1 MVIPGFGL
9 VGQFSRV
16 IMQSNTG
23 NRDVLKKTQPNS
35 YFRMIAV
42 RNLVGLALCLAVA
55 DRARGAPPDPVTPT
69 PSETEPTKSVNQ
81 EITNLIWAY
90 ENALNSHDPKAVMAL
105 YGSDPIFIPQNA
117 EASIGREAVQARYQ
131 QGSQNIKVN
140 VVFTIHEI
148 VEMGDLAYGRTTSAG
163 QQEVL
168 ATHKISREANN
179 ELFIFRREQG
189 QWKIHRYMFA
199 AANPPVAN

>member
-1 MVIPGFGL
+1 MVIPRFGL
-9 VGQFSRV
+9 VGRFLRV
-16 IMQSNTG
+16 IMQPKSIF
-23 NRDVLKKTQPNS
+23 RIAPQPNPN
-35 YFRMIAV
+35 FRLLAV

-55 DRARGAPPDPVTPT
+55 DRAAGSPQDPLKPNSSDETNEKCESRNHEPPQGLREGTQFARSKGCHGAVWKR
-69 PSETEPTKSVNQ
+69 S
-81 EITNLIWAY
+81 NLY
-90 ENALNSHDPKAVMAL
+90 SPKC
-105 YGSDPIFIPQNA
+105 GSLHC
-117 EASIGREAVQARYQ
+117 REAVQARYQ
-131 QGSQNIKVN
+131 HGSQTIKVN

-148 VEMGDLAYGRTTSAG
+148 VEMGDLAYGRTTSVG

-199 AANPPVAN
+199 NSNPPAAN

>member
-1 MVIPGFGL
+1 MQPKSIF
-9 VGQFSRV
+9 RV
-16 IMQSNTG
+16 PPQRNSN
-23 NRDVLKKTQPNS
+23 
-35 YFRMIAV
+35 FRMLGV

-55 DRARGAPPDPVTPT
+55 DRAAGGPQDPSKPIS
-69 PSETEPTKSVNQ
+69 SETKPTESINQ
-81 EITNLIWAY
+81 EITNLLKAY

-117 EASIGREAVQARYQ
+117 EAFIGHEAVQARYQ
-131 QGSQNIKVN
+131 HGSQAIKVN

-148 VEMGDLAYGRTTSAG
+148 VEMGDLAYGRTTSVG

-199 AANPPVAN
+199 ASNPPAAN

>member
-1 MVIPGFGL
+1 
-9 VGQFSRV
+9 
-16 IMQSNTG
+16 MQSNTG
-23 NRDVLKKTQPNS
+23 NRDVLKKTQPNP

-55 DRARGAPPDPVTPT
+55 DRATGAPPDPVTPT
-69 PSETEPTKSVNQ
+69 PSETETTKSVNQ

-105 YGSDPIFIPQNA
+105 YGSDPIFIPQNT
-117 EASIGREAVQARYQ
+117 EAIIGREAVQARYQ
-131 QGSQNIKVN
+131 QGSLNIKVN

-168 ATHKISREANN
+168 ATHKISPEANN
-179 ELFIFRREQG
+179 ELFIFRREKG

-199 AANPPVAN
+199 TSNRPAAN